1 MDLGINDEANLF
13 PDIAYIYLYVYLA
26 AGFLEP
32 VKAAVGEIFGESC
45 VRLSL
50 FRQLKHSFMSTY
62 ATVR

>member
-1 MDLGINDEANLF
+1 MTKLQNEANPF
-13 PDIAYIYLYVYLA
+13 PNITYISLYVYLA

-50 FRQLKHSFMSTY
+50 FRQLKHSFMST
-62 ATVR
+62 VR